1 MTRSQLTRYAAA
13 HLAGANTG
21 VGMFKA
27 AATRHRGTAWGEEL
41 AELATAVEEDRGRL
55 EGILRRL
62 GVDPDRPP
70 FRVAR
75 QALEGTG
82 HASRALH
89 LWMGMPNVVQLE
101 ALRNAVAA
109 KAAGWDVLLAACDTY
124 PDLPEDELKELLN
137 RAQDQAE
144 RLRQLHTQMARTVL
158 TDPS

>member
-1 MTRSQLTRYAAA
+1 
-13 HLAGANTG
+13 
-21 VGMFKA
+21 MFKA
-27 AATRHRGTAWGEEL
+27 AATRHRGTPWGEAL

-62 GVDPDRPP
+62 GVDPGRPP

-89 LWMGMPNVVQLE
+89 LWRGMPNVAQLE

-124 PDLPEDELKELLN
+124 PDLQEEELQDLLN
-137 RAQDQAE
+137 RANDQAE
-144 RLRQLHTQMARTVL
+144 RLRQLHTQMARMVL
-158 TDPS
+158 ARTS